1 MDLISKHCEK
11 KELLPEEKQQQTH
24 DFEGSEQGVRIDT
37 IDSEDDDFQYQF
49 NFDLSVAIIEEE
61 TDEVGSEFFDSVK
74 EIGSKSFAC
83 THCEKICKSK
93 GGLTRHINSKHKEAR
108 DIATSA
114 EHNQIPLCEGTITSI
129 IQSIKTD
136 LLEKKYYGEE
146 IQNGLKN
153 VSGGEALLD
162 ALQPLYEKFCRKKNM
177 DKLLESFY
185 GLIPRSCELL
195 NCNEYRVANLVM
207 VQIPDH
213 LASYYEINR
222 TETTTEGISTTT
234 SSEKRINPEERGP
247 LSYLAGYVVS
257 KLHKTCARS
266 KDKNNGELLS
276 LLQNMKSAEGL
287 TNSFI
292 SARTRGGLVTLCDDL
307 VGILEIAEVLFREK
321 LNESEELLR
330 KIPVENICISTMNSP
345 QVKSLWENI
354 VMSADVNQSSSTQKL
369 LLENVI
375 KLYLK
380 VRSFSYAKDYITK
393 HKIKGKQLKRKA
405 LRKDMKQSSA

>member
-1 MDLISKHCEK
+1 M
-11 KELLPEEKQQQTH
+11 
-24 DFEGSEQGVRIDT
+24 
-37 IDSEDDDFQYQF
+37 
-49 NFDLSVAIIEEE
+49 
-61 TDEVGSEFFDSVK
+61 
-74 EIGSKSFAC
+74 
-83 THCEKICKSK
+83 
-93 GGLTRHINSKHKEAR
+93 
-108 DIATSA
+108 
-114 EHNQIPLCEGTITSI
+114 
-129 IQSIKTD
+129 
-136 LLEKKYYGEE
+136 LEKKYLYGEE

-185 GLIPRSCELL
+185 GLIPRSCEL
-195 NCNEYRVANLVM
+195 
-207 VQIPDH
+207 QIPDH

-222 TETTTEGISTTT
+222 TESTTEGISTTT

-247 LSYLAGYVVS
+247 LSYLAGYIVS
-257 KLHKTCARS
+257 KLHKTCART

-292 SARTRGGLVTLCDDL
+292 SARTRGGLVTPCDNL

-375 KLYLK
+375 KLYLNTLIK
-380 VRSFSYAKDYITK
+380 YLLIKKCTFSYAKDYVTK
-393 HKIKGKQLKRKA
+393 HKIKGKQLKQKA

>member
-1 MDLISKHCEK
+1 M
-11 KELLPEEKQQQTH
+11 
-24 DFEGSEQGVRIDT
+24 
-37 IDSEDDDFQYQF
+37 
-49 NFDLSVAIIEEE
+49 
-61 TDEVGSEFFDSVK
+61 
-74 EIGSKSFAC
+74 
-83 THCEKICKSK
+83 
-93 GGLTRHINSKHKEAR
+93 
-108 DIATSA
+108 
-114 EHNQIPLCEGTITSI
+114 
-129 IQSIKTD
+129 
-136 LLEKKYYGEE
+136 LEKKYLYGEE

-185 GLIPRSCELL
+185 GLIPRSCEL
-195 NCNEYRVANLVM
+195 
-207 VQIPDH
+207 QIPDH

-222 TETTTEGISTTT
+222 TESTTEGISTTT

-247 LSYLAGYVVS
+247 LSYLAGYIVS
-257 KLHKTCARS
+257 KLHKTCART
-266 KDKNNGELLS
+266 KDKNNGKLLS
-276 LLQNMKSAEGL
+276 LLQNMKSAEEL

-292 SARTRGGLVTLCDDL
+292 SARTRGGLVTPCDDL

-330 KIPVENICISTMNSP
+330 KIPVENICISTINSP
-345 QVKSLWENI
+345 QVRSLWENI

-380 VRSFSYAKDYITK
+380 VRSFSYAKDYTTK
-393 HKIKGKQLKRKA
+393 HKIKGKQLEQKA

>member
-1 MDLISKHCEK
+1 MDLISKHCEE
-11 KELLPEEKQQQTH
+11 KELLPEEKQQQKH

-61 TDEVGSEFFDSVK
+61 TDEVESEFFDSVK
-74 EIGSKSFAC
+74 EIEGNLLLARIAK
-83 THCEKICKSK
+83 KICKSK

-136 LLEKKYYGEE
+136 LLEKKYLYGEE

-185 GLIPRSCELL
+185 GLIPRSCEL
-195 NCNEYRVANLVM
+195 
-207 VQIPDH
+207 QIPDH

-222 TETTTEGISTTT
+222 TESTTEGISTTT

-247 LSYLAGYVVS
+247 LSYLAGYIVS
-257 KLHKTCARS
+257 KLHKTCART

-292 SARTRGGLVTLCDDL
+292 SARTRGGLVTPCDDL

-393 HKIKGKQLKRKA
+393 HKIKGKQLKQKA